1 MQLRDAAIP
10 PSLCPS
16 RRVTRQPAAASH
28 PVSRCCHC
36 TWDIKR
42 VRTLACLLGI
52 CMLDLHIRPNV
63 HVRVSAPTLTR
74 HGGRHELAVKVM
86 TAKLARARV
95 RSPRLQIAAAHGGQH
110 VSTSAASV
118 SAARASWRRGRMRP
132 RLHHAACATTSA
144 TAGGGRTLTRRL
156 VKSRVTLK
164 LRPS

>member
-1 MQLRDAAIP
+1 MHLQCQWRGVVQLRDAAIP

-42 VRTLACLLGI
+42 VRALACLLGI

-86 TAKLARARV
+86 TCQAGPRQGALAPTSNSRGPWRPACQHRQRASRLRERLGV
-95 RSPRLQIAAAHGGQH
+95 VAACGRDFTMPHARRPRRPPAAAG
-110 VSTSAASV
+110 V
-118 SAARASWRRGRMRP
+118 
-132 RLHHAACATTSA
+132 
-144 TAGGGRTLTRRL
+144 
-156 VKSRVTLK
+156 
-164 LRPS
+164 